1 MISISHSHILKKK
14 RKSAFNTK
22 NYINFILINFR
33 SMKNIA
39 FFLLLFSSQLTFSQI
54 KNGNFESWDTLYQG
68 TYTQTLAT
76 DFGVLNPNC
85 GKLSGW
91 TQDYDFGISQTTDSY
106 SGSYSVIL
114 HNWYSYAYQSIEYN
128 DSIGF
133 SPQYLHGYFKYITGD
148 STGLSNGLANVTL
161 THFNGTSNDTVASGT
176 FTFDSTVSFTPFQ
189 ISLNYISAALP
200 DSIHILITN
209 ANTICIG
216 SNVCNLLY
224 LDNLSLSNNPLSIEN
239 QKSKEELF
247 SVYPNPVQNEL
258 FIENKSN
265 KLVEFYLFDST
276 GKIVFNSSYIN
287 ENNILIFTKFSD
299 GFYFYKIFLN
309 KNIMKIGKIIKN

>member
-1 MISISHSHILKKK
+1 
-14 RKSAFNTK
+14 
-22 NYINFILINFR
+22 
-33 SMKNIA
+33 MKNTILS
-39 FFLLLFSSQLTFSQI
+39 LLLFSSQLTFSQI
-54 KNGNFESWDTLYQG
+54 KNSNFELWDTLYQG
-68 TYTQTLAT
+68 TYTQSLAN
-76 DFGVLNPNC
+76 DFGVPNPFC
-85 GKLSGW
+85 GKLTGW
-91 TQDYDFGISQTTDSY
+91 TQDYDFGISRTTDSY

-114 HNWYSYAYQSIEYN
+114 HNWYSYVYQSIEYN

-133 SPQYLHGYFKYITGD
+133 SPQYLQGYFKYITGD

-161 THFNGTSNDTVASGT
+161 THFNGIFSDTVASGT
-176 FTFDSTVSFTPFQ
+176 YTFDSTLSFTPFQ
-189 ISLNYISAALP
+189 ISLNYFAAVPP

-224 LDNLSLSNNPLSIEN
+224 LDNLSLSNTPLAIEN
-239 QKSKEELF
+239 ENSKEELF

-265 KLVEFYLFDST
+265 KLFGFYLYDST
-276 GKIVFNSSYIN
+276 GKIVFTKSYIN
-287 ENNILIFTKFSD
+287 ENNTLIFSD
-299 GFYFYKIFLN
+299 ISEGFYFYKIFLD